1 MRDDLIK
8 NTVYPDTTT
17 PLSNPDNVDETN
29 WQTASEVSDWSTI
42 HSFKMELKDGVSW
55 MNGEDITIQFAMKA
69 PEFNE
74 VEPSLVNKETN
85 PEDRAAWNS
94 FAIATDHGQ
103 PVEPLR
109 VGVYMEIDTTVTLLK
124 KSEDGETLEGAVFEL
139 QDEDGNTLQKDLTTD
154 SDGKIVV
161 EDLFYGSYQFV
172 ETAAPEGYDLDQTPL
187 EFEITGAQEKV
198 EVTFENPLSTGSVE
212 LLKVNENGDT
222 LKGAVFKLQ
231 DEDGNTLRENLTTN
245 SDGKLFVDDLKPGTY
260 QFVEIEAPF
269 GYQLDDTP
277 IEFDIEF
284 NQQET
289 LEIEVENEY
298 TPATFEL
305 TKTGEDGN
313 LLAGVEF
320 ELQDEDGN
328 TIEEDLTTNEDGIL
342 TIDGLNPGNYQL
354 VETATI
360 DGYDLIDEPIPFE
373 IGLGQNTKTEFTFE
387 NPLSTGSVELLKV
400 NENDETLEGAVF
412 ELHDENGNTL
422 RENLMT
428 DSDGKLFVDDLKPG
442 TYQFVETEAPSS
454 YVLDDSPHKFDIEF
468 DQQSTITVE
477 VENKKQPDVESTV
490 KDDKEKQQGGFLP
503 KAATNIFTIIL
514 FGSLLLAL
522 GIIAAIYIRKRRKV
536 R

>member
-1 MRDDLIK
+1 MTLMDVLPSVDDLGITDNVSRGSTFTPTLERPIQLPSTWEDKVEIFYSTAFTPMRDDLIK

-55 MNGEDITIQFAMKA
+55 INGEDITIQFAMKA

-74 VEPSLVNKETN
+74 VEPPLVNKKTN

-124 KSEDGETLEGAVFEL
+124 KGEDGETLEGAVFEL

-187 EFEITGAQEKV
+187 EIEITRAQEKV
-198 EVTFENPLSTGSVE
+198 EVTFENPLSTGGVE
-212 LLKVNENGDT
+212 LLKVNDNGET
-222 LKGAVFKLQ
+222 LEGAVFELQ
-231 DEDGNTLRENLTTN
+231 DEDGNTLRENLTTD
-245 SDGKLFVDDLKPGTY
+245 SDGKLIIEELKPGKY
-260 QFVEIEAPF
+260 QFVETEAPF

-277 IEFDIEF
+277 IEFDSEF

-305 TKTGEDGN
+305 IKTGEDGN
-313 LLAGVEF
+313 LLARVEF

-328 TIEEDLTTNEDGIL
+328 TIEVNLTTNENGIL
-342 TIDGLNPGNYQL
+342 TIDGLIPGNYQL

-373 IGLGQNTKTEFTFE
+373 IGLGQDSKTEVTFE

-400 NENDETLEGAVF
+400 NENGDTLKNAVF
-412 ELHDENGNTL
+412 ELQDEDGNTL
-422 RENLMT
+422 RENLTT
-428 DSDGKLFVDDLKPG
+428 DSDGKLIIEELKPG
-442 TYQFVETEAPSS
+442 KYQFVETEAPFG
-454 YVLDDSPHKFDIEF
+454 YQLDDTPIEFDIEF
-468 DQQSTITVE
+468 NQQETLEIE
-477 VENKKQPDVESTV
+477 
-490 KDDKEKQQGGFLP
+490 
-503 KAATNIFTIIL
+503 
-514 FGSLLLAL
+514 
-522 GIIAAIYIRKRRKV
+522 R
-536 R
+536 